1 MFKFVSA
8 VLSVFLVGCLLPTT
22 SNAALDVS
30 GYFDMELIHPKNT
43 RPYFRQHHLNLL
55 LQHSVENYKFFAEIE
70 FEDAVDLNYGMTPV
84 KDDSTKTKTG
94 RLYMERAYG
103 EVSWSPLANLK
114 VGQMLHT
121 TYYYLNH
128 YPSLTVNFTDPATRK
143 TLFDYNNKGA
153 LLWGEYDNFYYDVW
167 TGRGPAVADN
177 TAKNEYGMNWGAKL
191 AYTLG
196 LGGNSK
202 KATFA
207 FLTAEYSNGPDLGVD
222 RSFAGEI
229 ILNWDK
235 FTLTSEFGTRT
246 DDIAANVENVGYAI
260 GSYSFDLAN
269 GAEIIP
275 FVMYDSYI
283 KSSYVEAK
291 TRNAIGVNYK
301 PNPLISVKAEYL
313 TVNSYKSTATTT
325 VDSDNQAA
333 LVFVYFYN

>member
-43 RPYFRQHHLNLL
+43 RPYFRQHHVNLL
-55 LQHSVENYKFFAEIE
+55 LQHSVENYKFFAEVE
-70 FEDAVDLNYGMTPV
+70 FEDAVDLDYGRTPINN
-84 KDDSTKTKTG
+84 DGTKNKTG

-103 EVSWSPLANLK
+103 EVSWGPLANLK
-114 VGQMLHT
+114 MGQMLHT

-143 TLFDYNNKGA
+143 TLFDYNIKGA
-153 LLWGEYDNFYYDVW
+153 IFWGEYKDFYYDVW
-167 TGRGPAVADN
+167 TGRGPVAADN
-177 TAKNEYGMNWGAKL
+177 TAKNDYGMNWGAKV
-191 AYTLG
+191 AYTVG
-196 LGGNSK
+196 SGNK

-207 FLTAEYSNGPDLGVD
+207 VLTAEYSNGPDLGVD
-222 RSFAGEI
+222 RSVAGEI
-229 ILNWDK
+229 ILNWNK

-246 DDIAANVENVGYAI
+246 DDIALNTENVGYAI

-269 GAEIIP
+269 GAEISP
-275 FVMYDSYI
+275 FLMYDSYI
-283 KSSYVEAK
+283 KSSFVEAK
-291 TRNAIGVNYK
+291 TRNSIGLNYK
-301 PNPLISVKAEYL
+301 PNALVSVKAEYL
-313 TVNSYKSTATTT
+313 TINSYKSTATTT

-333 LVFVYFYN
+333 LAFIYFYN